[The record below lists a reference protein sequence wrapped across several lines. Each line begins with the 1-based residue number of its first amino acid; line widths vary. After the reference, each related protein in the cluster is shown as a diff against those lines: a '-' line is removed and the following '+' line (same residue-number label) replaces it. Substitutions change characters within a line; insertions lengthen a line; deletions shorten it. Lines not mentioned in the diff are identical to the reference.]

1 MPMTSKTPQSFDL
14 ESLKDAPVPGPRS
27 SARETAVDAALAAFE
42 DAQKRPQLPTQGTHR
57 LRRQPHDTSRTKE
70 PRAMRFSR
78 KTLAIAASVVAVCL
92 AAPIGLYLVTQQP
105 QVTPGGLSGQFNTVS
120 GTLDRSAPSG
130 GGLLS
135 RSVAPTAPQGLQPR
149 TTGRS
154 NSNYAARSRGKRAFE
169 SGQIRS
175 AARAPVAAIARREPT
190 PPRQP
195 QMEGRD
201 QFEGRDDNPVR
212 ITADVPV
219 STFSLDVDTASYAF
233 VRRTLTAGRLPQ
245 KAAVRTEELINYF
258 DYKYPV
264 PETREAAFKP
274 TITVVP
280 SPWST
285 DHELIHIAVKGYE
298 LQATERPR
306 ANLVFLLDVSGSMRG
321 ANRLPLLKNAFRMLV
336 ENLKPDD
343 TIGIVKYASGTGV
356 VLEPTKVSD
365 KTKIFAAIDGL
376 SAGGST
382 AGAQGIQDAYRLAES
397 VFDKDAVNRVL
408 IGTDGDFNVGITDRG
423 ELKSFIERKRKT
435 GIYLSILGF
444 GRGNYNDAL
453 MQTLA
458 QNGNGVAAYIDT
470 INEARKVLVEE
481 AAASLFPIATDVKIQ
496 VEFNRS
502 VVESY
507 RLIGYETRQL
517 RREDFN
523 NDRVDAGDVG
533 SGKAVTAIYEI
544 KRVGQGAP
552 VVDDLRYG
560 AKPKPAAA
568 SEGANDTAAS
578 RSNELGFFKL
588 RYKRPGEAK
597 SRLLSTPITD
607 GLKVADLDR
616 ATDDVRFAIAVAG
629 FGQLLKG
636 GPWTGDLS
644 YDDVIKLALSARGD
658 DPFGLR
664 SEFVQLV
671 RLAKSA
677 RP

>member
-1 MPMTSKTPQSFDL
+1 
-14 ESLKDAPVPGPRS
+14 
-27 SARETAVDAALAAFE
+27 
-42 DAQKRPQLPTQGTHR
+42 
-57 LRRQPHDTSRTKE
+57 
-70 PRAMRFSR
+70 MRFSR

-175 AARAPVAAIARREPT
+175 AARAPVAAIAREPT

-280 SPWST
+280 SPWSA

-560 AKPKPAAA
+560 ANPKPAAA

-671 RLAKSA
+671 RLAKLA